1 MFIVIIIVKSICVAE
16 GSVAD
21 VITQRDP
28 KLLHNICLQSE
39 WHTPLSI
46 KKFIKKRNKEKNNHH
61 MLSYH
66 NQEQFLY
73 KK

>member
-1 MFIVIIIVKSICVAE
+1 MCTE

-46 KKFIKKRNKEKNNHH
+46 KKFIKKKEKEKKQSPHAF
-61 MLSYH
+61 LS
-66 NQEQFLY
+66 QSRAIFI
-73 KK
+73 